1 MKHLTILLAFI
12 PMLSCAQSKDE
23 LFLRDTAI
31 IAKEMQELKNARCSD
46 ERIGDFTITHFPY
59 VQRMIQIINKYGYPS
74 RTRYGFRGNAE
85 AIILLTPRIFGDTI
99 LSLLDAEK
107 KAGRI
112 GHYEYA
118 YFYWRLDRT
127 VVLPTLSSISAIKT
141 KRKRSDT
148 TIFIGGYQS
157 Y

>member
-1 MKHLTILLAFI
+1 MKNPLLILLLI
-12 PMLSCAQSKDE
+12 PVLSFAQTKDE

-31 IAKEMQELKNARCSD
+31 IAKELQELKNARCSD
-46 ERIGDFTITHFPY
+46 ERIGDFTITYFPY

-85 AIILLTPRIFGDTI
+85 AIILRTPRMYADTI

-127 VVLPTLSSISAIKT
+127 VVLPTLSSISAIQT

-148 TIFIGGYQS
+148 TIFIGGYQR